1 MKKLI
6 ILMVFLSIFVST
18 VTFAASSFFTTEQ
31 VLNKVLD
38 TTENKLKT
46 TASISVSTLEVTV
59 TPYTNTIFKRITLAP
74 MIDSGGALDFGTE
87 VSSWVILNMAET
99 AEIYIKFD
107 APATPL
113 DFKVPAGSGIGGNSK
128 VTNIHCLSTDM
139 AEVQVIGY
147 Y

>member
-87 VSSWVILNMAET
+87 VKSWVVLNMAET

-113 DFKVPAGSGIGGNSK
+113 DFKIPAGSGIGGNST
-128 VTNIHCLSTDM
+128 VTNIHCLSTDIV
-139 AEVQVIGY
+139 EVQVIGY

>member
-87 VSSWVILNMAET
+87 VKSWVVLNMAET

-107 APATPL
+107 APATPI
-113 DFKVPAGSGIGGNSK
+113 DFKIPAGSGIGGSSR
-128 VTNIHCLSTDM
+128 VSNIHCISTDA